1 VTLID
6 QSTEFG
12 KRATERLGS
21 EDVGWLTT
29 TGKSGTPAPNPV
41 WFLWRDDTLLVFS
54 QPDKPKLR
62 NIARNPRVSLNLNS
76 DRTGGEIVILSGTAT
91 IDAGGQTD
99 DELAAFTAKYAEP
112 IKGLGMT
119 NEQFFA
125 DYSTLIRIAPD
136 RIRGF

>member
-12 KRATERLGS
+12 KRATDRLGS

-29 TGKSGTPAPNPV
+29 AGKSGTPAPNPI
-41 WFLWRDDTLLVFS
+41 WFLWRDDALLVFS

-62 NIARNPRVSLNLNS
+62 NIAHNPRVSLNLNS
-76 DRTGGEIVILSGTAT
+76 DSTGGQIVILSGTAT
-91 IDAGGQTD
+91 VDANGPSD
-99 DELAAFTAKYAEP
+99 AEIADYVAKYAQP

-125 DYSTLIRIAPD
+125 EYSVLVRIAPD

>member
-12 KRATERLGS
+12 KRATERLDS
-21 EDVGWLTT
+21 EAVGWLTT

-41 WFLWRDDTLLVFS
+41 WFLWRDDSLLVFS
-54 QPDKPKLR
+54 QRDKPKLR
-62 NIARNPRVSLNLNS
+62 NIAHNPRVSLNLNS
-76 DRTGGEIVILSGTAT
+76 DRTGGEVVILSGTAT
-91 IDAGGQTD
+91 ADADGPTG
-99 DELAAFTAKYAEP
+99 DELAAYTVKYAEP
-112 IKGLGMT
+112 IRHLGMT

-125 DYSTLIRIAPD
+125 EYSVLIRIAPD

>member
-6 QSTEFG
+6 QSTDFG

-29 TGKSGTPAPNPV
+29 AGKSGTPAPNPV
-41 WFLWRDDTLLVFS
+41 WFLWRDDSLLVFS

-62 NIARNPRVSLNLNS
+62 NIAHNPRVSLNLNS
-76 DRTGGEIVILSGTAT
+76 DRTGGEVVILSGPATA
-91 IDAGGQTD
+91 DADGPTE
-99 DELAAFTAKYAEP
+99 DELAAFTAKYGEP
-112 IKGLGMT
+112 IKQLGMT

-125 DYSTLIRIAPD
+125 EYSVLIRITPD